1 MEILRILKVGG
12 PLSAADIAT
21 EFGASVSAVRPHLE
35 RLAADELVTI
45 EIVRGGRGRPRY
57 RYKLTESAEHEFPN
71 DYESLA
77 VDLFDAAAQIG
88 GDDMLDKLFGVRE
101 KSLFSLLKP
110 QVTAKTLEGKLTQ
123 IGELLNELGY
133 MSSVER
139 DGDDFV
145 LYARHCPVPAISDH
159 SSVPLPMRE
168 ERDRA
173 AAGGRRHRRG
183 DWIRREPAMQIQ
195 GSCCKRKSYS
205 SKAAKSPGARFGGR
219 VALTTLMT

>member
-45 EIVRGGRGRPRY
+45 EIIRGGRGRPRY

-88 GDDMLDKLFGVRE
+88 GDDMLGKLFDVRE
-101 KSLFSLLKP
+101 KSLYSLLKP
-110 QVTAKTLEGKLTQ
+110 QVNAKTLEGRLTQ
-123 IGELLNELGY
+123 IGELLNQLGY

-139 DGDDFV
+139 DGGGFV

-159 SSVPLPMRE
+159 SSVPCQCEKNVIERLLDVDVIAE
-168 ERDRA
+168 ETGYDASRPCKFRVA
-173 AAGGRRHRRG
+173 AA
-183 DWIRREPAMQIQ
+183 DVE
-195 GSCCKRKSYS
+195 
-205 SKAAKSPGARFGGR
+205 
-219 VALTTLMT
+219 L